1 MSSFSTIKL
10 MLKKMKDE
18 VKEDIPFYVICT
30 VAIIMCIFSLWRVF
44 SPDFQKNSDDTE
56 ANRNVFEYR
65 DDKSIFVYVDPDT
78 GVNYLVYYG
87 SNGRGGIT
95 ERLNPDGTPFVSY

>member
-1 MSSFSTIKL
+1 

-56 ANRNVFEYR
+56 QTVMF
-65 DDKSIFVYVDPDT
+65 
-78 GVNYLVYYG
+78 
-87 SNGRGGIT
+87 
-95 ERLNPDGTPFVSY
+95 LNIVMTNLFSYMLTLIQELII

>member
-1 MSSFSTIKL
+1 MRKSN
-10 MLKKMKDE
+10 D
-18 VKEDIPFYVICT
+18 VGFYFTLAFVLVISILC
-30 VAIIMCIFSLWRVF
+30 VVLLAHIREQV
-44 SPDFQKNSDDTE
+44 PANDTE
-56 ANRNVFEYR
+56 AKRNVLEYR
-65 DDKSIFVYVDPDT
+65 DDKAVFVYVDPDT

>member
-1 MSSFSTIKL
+1 MRKSN
-10 MLKKMKDE
+10 D
-18 VKEDIPFYVICT
+18 VGFYFTLAFVLVISILCVVLLT
-30 VAIIMCIFSLWRVF
+30 HIREQVPA
-44 SPDFQKNSDDTE
+44 NDTE
-56 ANRNVFEYR
+56 AKRNVLEYR
-65 DDKSIFVYVDPDT
+65 DDKAVFVYVDPDT